1 MKRIIVVLLLCVATV
16 LSCSLCGCSKEK
28 EEECTIYGT
37 VIDKG
42 SQRPIMGAKIEV
54 GFAFTIHAVTTT
66 GSDGYY
72 EVSFV
77 PEEDGEFTEVS
88 AEIQGKFGQSKSLDV
103 SYGQRIRCDFL
114 L

>member
-16 LSCSLCGCSKEK
+16 LSCSLCGCSKK
-28 EEECTIYGT
+28 EECTIYGT
-37 VIDKG
+37 VIDKQ

-54 GFAFTIHAVTTT
+54 GFAFTVHAVTTT

-77 PEEDGEFTEVS
+77 PESNGEFTKVS
-88 AEIQGKFGQSKSLDV
+88 AEKQGKFGQSKSLDV
-103 SYGQRIRCDFL
+103 SYGQRIRCDFSL
-114 L
+114 